1 MLVRPERETPLE
13 NLGCCGVN
21 RGLTARQR
29 PCGGGRRALSRRV
42 LSSRWNVNYISLC
55 GRAQREDS
63 AYT

>member
-29 PCGGGRRALSRRV
+29 PCGGGRGSLSRRV
-42 LSSRWNVNYISLC
+42 LGSRWNVNYISLC
-55 GRAQREDS
+55 G
-63 AYT
+63 